1 MQKSYFIKCLILIF
15 SCALLLSCAIGQRF
29 AYHNVDLDLKPKGN
43 KIVVVATMDQRAYV
57 KNGEKSPSYIGTL
70 RGGYG
75 NAFDVKTESDKPFSD
90 DVTSVVCNSLRLNGF
105 DVVPIFVKF
114 SDSEKEILD
123 VFRNKNADRLLL
135 VTITDWYSDT
145 YNSTYLTYEL
155 SVKVMDKQ
163 AQVLG
168 EAIAKGK
175 EEGLGGG
182 PFPDDAREAALGA
195 YKKYLE
201 YLLNNSLV
209 IAGLE

>member
-1 MQKSYFIKCLILIF
+1 MRKSYYSKYLVLICI
-15 SCALLLSCAIGQRF
+15 SAIIVSCAIGQRF

-43 KIVVVATMDQRAYV
+43 KIVVVATIDQRAYV
-57 KNGEKSPSYIGTL
+57 QNGEKSPSYIGTL

-90 DVTSVVCNSLRLNGF
+90 DVTRVVCKSLRLNGF
-105 DVVPIFVKF
+105 NANPIFVKL
-114 SDSEKEILD
+114 SDSEKGIID
-123 VFRNKNADRLLL
+123 VFRNKNVDRLVI
-135 VTITDWYSDT
+135 VTINEWYSDT

-155 SVKVMDKQ
+155 VVKVMDNQ

-168 EAIAKGK
+168 QAIAKGK

-182 PFPDDAREAALGA
+182 PFPDDARKAALGA

-201 YLLNNSLV
+201 SLLNNSSV